1 MAAAVGAT
9 AALDA
14 ATLNATLGANSTG
27 LKVSIDNLVVM
38 KNTLDAVSPE
48 DMIKPIEDGGWGLQ
62 MTLEQAQSIKDALA
76 ECPALQDAIN
86 ASAAL
91 SRTWG
96 LGV

>member
-1 MAAAVGAT
+1 MASVGAT

-38 KNTLDAVSPE
+38 KATLDAVSPQE
-48 DMIKPIEDGGWGLQ
+48 MIDPIEQGGWGLD
-62 MTLEQAQSIKDALA
+62 MTLDQAQAIKDALA

-86 ASAAL
+86 ASVAL
-91 SRTWG
+91 ARTWG
-96 LGV
+96 LGVG